1 MIGESEKTIIILRAY
16 RRCGLCCFFLLF
28 TLRKLRNVII
38 LGSRRICKFLED
50 EGVTDRT
57 DIRRGKRRE
66 NIALDSLPRS
76 VNENDSSSLRSSTL
90 PFLLLPFG
98 QHRTAPTP
106 VPGKIEFRKRK
117 GNASAEQKKKK
128 ILFCF

>member
-16 RRCGLCCFFLLF
+16 RRCGLCSFLLLF

-66 NIALDSLPRS
+66 NVAFDSLPRS

-90 PFLLLPFG
+90 PFLLLPFERPYG
-98 QHRTAPTP
+98 SHSG
-106 VPGKIEFRKRK
+106 PGENRISKEE
-117 GNASAEQKKKK
+117 G
-128 ILFCF
+128 

>member
-16 RRCGLCCFFLLF
+16 RRCGLFSFFLLF

-50 EGVTDRT
+50 EEVTDRT

-90 PFLLLPFG
+90 PFLLLPFE
-98 QHRTAPTP
+98 RPAPYGSH
-106 VPGKIEFRKRK
+106 PGPGENRISKEE
-117 GNASAEQKKKK
+117 G
-128 ILFCF
+128 